1 MNIDFYSINF
11 ILLIILIFL
20 GGFVDSIAGGGGI
33 ITLPAY
39 FAFGI
44 PPYIALGTN
53 KFSGFFGTLFASIKY
68 LRNNAVNIRI
78 AIIATISSII
88 GSAIGSK
95 VATLMSEEII
105 HYVVLIITPS
115 VLIFFLLKDVVI
127 PNRKIKRTIEKSI
140 RTDIYS
146 AITGLLIG
154 FYDGFFGPGT
164 GTFLTIAFNSLIGLE
179 LIIAS
184 GTARLCNLGS
194 NFGSLVIFL
203 SNNKVLFPLA
213 IFTAVSGIAGNILGS
228 TIALE
233 KKEKIIKPLLSL
245 TMILLIFEI
254 LRKRFF

>member
-44 PPYIALGTN
+44 PPHIALGTN

-194 NFGSLVIFL
+194 NFGSLVVFL

>member
-44 PPYIALGTN
+44 PPHIALGTN